1 MLLLKRVGT
10 TAAPAVP
17 CSEATGKR
25 KPRTRS
31 LLLGVR
37 EGETPTPKHSVVIKN
52 WISHPFRC
60 GSPLQYQCSPVFQKP
75 VLKKGI
81 PRFPSFLPCVPEACP
96 LVCRRGSP
104 AKIQPKAKRSVLKKG
119 IPSPPSVDSDHYINL
134 LKKSEDA
141 KLTNARGDPQFSGK
155 NQDSRPP
162 RDPGK
167 EIQSQPFI
175 RRFRKEH
182 VDGVGWGGPSP
193 AGGRIGEGTR
203 SKGVLVPS

>member
-37 EGETPTPKHSVVIKN
+37 EGETPTPKHTLPKKIGFPTRSDVN
-52 WISHPFRC
+52 PHFNTSA
-60 GSPLQYQCSPVFQKP
+60 PLCSKP

-96 LVCRRGSP
+96 QEGDPPPKFSPKEPRGPS
-104 AKIQPKAKRSVLKKG
+104 PKAKRVSRRVCSTKRG
-119 IPSPPSVDSDHYINL
+119 SPIFREKSKVDS
-134 LKKSEDA
+134 
-141 KLTNARGDPQFSGK
+141 RVG
-155 NQDSRPP
+155 SR
-162 RDPGK
+162 K

-175 RRFRKEH
+175 RRPSAEH
-182 VDGVGWGGPSP
+182 VDGPFP
-193 AGGRIGEGTR
+193 F
-203 SKGVLVPS
+203 LF